1 MAYSILEGNPQCE
14 AMRYNLE
21 RFRERQNF
29 MKDDASLAATKSQE
43 T

>member
-21 RFRERQNF
+21 RFRVRQNF
-29 MKDDASLAATKSQE
+29 IKDDVSLAVRD
-43 T
+43 